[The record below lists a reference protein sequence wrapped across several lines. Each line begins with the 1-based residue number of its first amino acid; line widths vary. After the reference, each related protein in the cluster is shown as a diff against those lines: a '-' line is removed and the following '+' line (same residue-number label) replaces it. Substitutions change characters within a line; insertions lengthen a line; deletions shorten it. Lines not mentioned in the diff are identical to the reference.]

1 MNIQIIRNL
10 LLFLKIYQE
19 ISINK
24 VNLMIKLNMK
34 VKYQKILNRKRKE
47 KIKITQIKNSLL
59 FNQV

>member
-10 LLFLKIYQE
+10 LLFLKIYQV

-34 VKYQKILNRKRKE
+34 VKYQRILNRKRKE
-47 KIKITQIKNSLL
+47 KIKITQIKNSLQ

>member
-34 VKYQKILNRKRKE
+34 VKYQRILNRKRKE